1 MSKKKAPDDPARKA
15 RDAGW
20 NAVAAHPLFRHLAD
34 RAHVYPVENVPKDAW
49 AWIDRRG
56 GIAVAKR
63 RAEPE
68 EWAWVFAHLLLHN
81 AFGHAATEAEDP
93 RAWTAACEAT
103 VAGFL
108 EDLKVGRRPVAR
120 DVEIPRGT
128 TEALYRR
135 FRAEGI
141 PPGIGEL
148 GTSGD
153 RIDHGGED
161 EPAWW
166 GRTNWPAAFSA
177 GLREAVREGVERAGG
192 GASGKAPTPGSR
204 AREWFLAAYPL
215 LGSLAAA
222 FEIVEDAEL
231 CRRMDVAVAAV
242 SPSRREIYI
251 NPAAGL
257 GEAELRFVMA
267 HEFLHVGL
275 GHAGRRQGR
284 DPYLWNVACDFAIND
299 WLVEM
304 RVGAFPQVGGLLAPE
319 LRGLSAEAIY
329 ARVVTDLRRFR
340 KLATLRGIGLCDLLG
355 EGDAGEPGMGADLDA
370 WYRSA
375 LAQGL
380 ELHSRVGRG
389 ELPAGLVEEI
399 RALAMPPIP
408 WDVRLAQWLDGFF
421 APLER
426 TRTYARASRRQAS
439 TPDIPR
445 PRWHAPE
452 VPVVER
458 TFGVVIDTSGSM
470 SRGLLGA
477 ALGAVA
483 SYAASR
489 EVRQVR
495 VVFCDAH
502 AYDQG
507 YLDADAIADRVRV
520 VGRGGTVLQPG
531 IDLLEDAAGFPKDG
545 PILVITDAR
554 CDRFRV
560 RHEHAVLVPK
570 GARLPKLPHGPVF
583 EMDALEG

>member
-1 MSKKKAPDDPARKA
+1 MPKKKAPEDPAKKA

-20 NAVAAHPLFRHLAD
+20 LAVHAHPLLRPLAS
-34 RAHVYPVENVPKDAW
+34 RASLYPTEDLPAGAW
-49 AWIDRRG
+49 ARIDLTG
-56 GIAVAKR
+56 TVHASKR
-63 RAEPE
+63 RAEPA
-68 EWAWVFAHLLLHN
+68 EWEWVFAHLLLHN
-81 AFGHAATEAEDP
+81 AFGHAKEEPEDA
-93 RAWTAACEAT
+93 RAWRAACEAS

-108 EDLKVGRRPVAR
+108 EDLKVGRRPVAP
-120 DVEIPRGT
+120 DLEIPRGT

-141 PPGIGEL
+141 PPGVEEL
-148 GTSGD
+148 GTAGEGP
-153 RIDHGGED
+153 DHLPTESTWSWD
-161 EPAWW
+161 K
-166 GRTNWPAAFSA
+166 TNWTAAFST

-192 GASGKAPTPGSR
+192 GVAGTVQTPGIR
-204 AREWFLAAYPL
+204 AKEWFLASYPL

-222 FEIVEDAEL
+222 FKIVEDVEVCQRL
-231 CRRMDVAVAAV
+231 NVAVAAV
-242 SPSRREIYI
+242 SPARREIYL

-257 GEAELRFVMA
+257 TEPELRFVMA

-275 GHAGRRQGR
+275 GHGERQQGR

-304 RVGAFPQVGGLLAPE
+304 RVGAFPQVGGLLDPE

-329 ARVVTDLRRFR
+329 ARIVTDMRRFR
-340 KLATLRGIGLCDLLG
+340 KLCTLRGVGLGDVLG
-355 EGDAGEPGMGADLDA
+355 PWEPGEPGMGADLDA

-380 ELHSRVGRG
+380 ELHDRVGRG
-389 ELPAGLVEEI
+389 LLPKGLVEEI
-399 RALAMPPIP
+399 RALATPPIP
-408 WDVRLAQWLDGFF
+408 WDVRLAQWLDAFF

-426 TRTYARASRRQAS
+426 TRTYARASRRQSA

-445 PRWHAPE
+445 PRLILPE

-470 SRGLLGA
+470 SRELLGK

-495 VVFCDAH
+495 VVFCDAAAH
-502 AYDQG
+502 DGG
-507 YLDADAIADRVRV
+507 YLEAEAIADRVRV

-531 IDLLEDAAGFPKDG
+531 IDLLEEAADFPKDG

-554 CDRFRV
+554 CDRFRST
-560 RHEHAVLVPK
+560 REHAIVVPR
-570 GARLPKLPHGPVF
+570 GARLPMVPRGPVF
-583 EMDALEG
+583 EME